1 MPDAD
6 DKDARQVPAM
16 AACAE
21 RDRGGFMTT
30 DRRRFIARTLALSV
44 AGATSARAQSLYP
57 NRPVRVI
64 VPFAPGGVT
73 DVVARLIAGKVSEQL
88 GRQFYVEN
96 IVGGSG
102 NVGMGQAAR
111 AAPDGYTMLTAFS
124 SYVINPA
131 LFERV
136 PYDPVSDF
144 DPLSLAVTSTTVIV
158 VNAELPV
165 SNIKQL
171 VALIRANPGKLS
183 YASAGTGTTSHLAGE
198 QFRLALAPD
207 LVHVPFGGG
216 APAMASVV
224 AGHTPVGMG
233 TPTVV
238 VPLVNDRKLRALA
251 VTSKVRAATLP
262 QVPTMAESGYADIE
276 GDSFVGFVVPA
287 ATPKD
292 VIALLNHE
300 IVRSLA
306 TPDMKER
313 LAMLGNEVVA
323 STADEFGM
331 RIRAELSIWAKVIK
345 AANIRVG

>member
-1 MPDAD
+1 MRP
-6 DKDARQVPAM
+6 
-16 AACAE
+16 
-21 RDRGGFMTT
+21 
-30 DRRRFIARTLALSV
+30 DRRRLITGTLALGV
-44 AGATSARAQSLYP
+44 TGAIPARAQSAYP

-73 DVVARLIAGKVSEQL
+73 DVVARLVSGKIGEQL

-136 PYDPVSDF
+136 PYDPVNDF
-144 DPLSLAVTSTTVIV
+144 DPVSLSVTSTTVIV

-165 SNIKQL
+165 SNIKEL
-171 VALIRANPGKLS
+171 FALIHANPGKYS

-224 AGHTPVGMG
+224 AGHTPIGMG
-233 TPTVV
+233 TPTVA
-238 VPLVNDRKLRALA
+238 VPLINDGKLRALA
-251 VTSKVRAATLP
+251 VTSKRRTPTLP
-262 QVPTMAESGYADIE
+262 NVPTMAESGYPDIE

-287 ATPKD
+287 GTPKD
-292 VIALLNHE
+292 VIALLNRE
-300 IVRSLA
+300 IIRSMT
-306 TPDMKER
+306 TPEMKER
-313 LAMLGNEVVA
+313 QAALGNDVVA
-323 STADEFGM
+323 STPEEFGQ
-331 RIRAELSIWAKVIK
+331 RIRTELSTWAKVIK
-345 AANIRVG
+345 AANIKAG

>member
-1 MPDAD
+1 MRP
-6 DKDARQVPAM
+6 
-16 AACAE
+16 
-21 RDRGGFMTT
+21 
-30 DRRRFIARTLALSV
+30 DRRHLITGTLALGV
-44 AGATSARAQSLYP
+44 AATARAQSAYP

-64 VPFAPGGVT
+64 VPFAPGGLT
-73 DVVARLIAGKVSEQL
+73 DVVSRLIAGKVSEQL

-136 PYDPVSDF
+136 PYDPVNDF

-158 VNAELPV
+158 VNVELPV
-165 SNIKQL
+165 SNIKEL

-198 QFRLALAPD
+198 QLRLALAPD

-238 VPLVNDRKLRALA
+238 VPLVNDGKLRALA
-251 VTSKVRAATLP
+251 VTSRTRTQTLP
-262 QVPTMAESGYADIE
+262 GIPTMIEAGYPDIA

-287 ATPKD
+287 GTPKD
-292 VIALLNHE
+292 VIALLNRE
-300 IVRSLA
+300 IVKSLA
-306 TPDMKER
+306 TPEMKER
-313 LAMLGNEVVA
+313 QTTLGNDVVA
-323 STADEFGM
+323 STPEEFGQ
-331 RIRAELSIWAKVIK
+331 RIRAELLIWAKVI
-345 AANIRVG
+345 

>member
-1 MPDAD
+1 MGP
-6 DKDARQVPAM
+6 
-16 AACAE
+16 
-21 RDRGGFMTT
+21 
-30 DRRRFIARTLALSV
+30 DRRRLITGALALGV
-44 AGATSARAQSLYP
+44 TGPISARAQSAYP

-64 VPFAPGGVT
+64 VPFAPGGLT
-73 DVVARLIAGKVSEQL
+73 DVVARLISGKISEQL

-131 LFERV
+131 LFERI
-136 PYDPVSDF
+136 PYNPVNDF
-144 DPLSLAVTSTTVIV
+144 DPVALAVTSTTVIV

-165 SNIKQL
+165 SNIKEL
-171 VALIRANPGKLS
+171 VALIRANPGKYS

-224 AGHTPVGMG
+224 AGHTPIGMG
-233 TPTVV
+233 TPTVA
-238 VPLVNDRKLRALA
+238 VPLLNDGKLRALA
-251 VTSKVRAATLP
+251 VTSKRRTLTLP
-262 QVPTMAESGYADIE
+262 NVPTIAESGYPEID

-287 ATPKD
+287 GTPKD
-292 VIALLNHE
+292 VIALLNRE

-306 TPDMKER
+306 TPELKER
-313 LAMLGNEVVA
+313 QAALGNDVVA
-323 STADEFGM
+323 SSPEEFGQ
-331 RIRAELSIWAKVIK
+331 RIRAELLTWASVIK
-345 AANIRVG
+345 AANIKAG